1 MASGYPNFDTLDFDS
16 IKDQQGLF
24 EHIQC
29 ITRTLYKPI
38 CKNIA
43 FLAKR
48 NNNVSY
54 VQHIVALR
62 DAYSHLCKAVEYD
75 IHKPEE
81 KIKIKRQLERYLG
94 HLEELLYDSYLKI
107 IKLEIA
113 KVLALFNPKD
123 KDSQNRMRNKPKTI
137 MGLAVKV
144 QQARMMDDKIPINV
158 KIARYDQIIKDIES
172 DYDNIRY
179 G

>member
-29 ITRTLYKPI
+29 ITRTLHDPI
-38 CKNIA
+38 HLNLA
-43 FLAKR
+43 RLAKR
-48 NNNVSY
+48 DKGVSY

-75 IHKPEE
+75 IRKPEE

-107 IKLEIA
+107 IKLDIA
-113 KVLALFNPKD
+113 EVLALFNPKD
-123 KDSQNRMRNKPKTI
+123 KDGQKRMRNRPKTI
-137 MGLAVKV
+137 MRLAAKV
-144 QQARMMDDKIPINV
+144 QQARMMDDKTSISD

-172 DYDNIRY
+172 DYDKIRY
-179 G
+179 N

>member
-16 IKDQQGLF
+16 IKDQQELF

-29 ITRTLYKPI
+29 ITRTLYDLI
-38 CKNIA
+38 HRNIM
-43 FLAKR
+43 LLTKR
-48 NNNVSY
+48 DKDVSH

-75 IHKPEE
+75 IYKPED

-107 IKLEIA
+107 IKLDIA
-113 KVLALFNPKD
+113 KVLALFDPQD
-123 KDSQNRMRNKPKTI
+123 KDSQKRMRNKPKTI
-137 MGLAVKV
+137 MRQAVKV
-144 QQARMMDDKIPINV
+144 QQARMMDDKTPISE
-158 KIARYDQIIKDIES
+158 KITKYDQIIKDIES
-172 DYDNIRY
+172 DYDRIRY
-179 G
+179 S